1 MRQSRACFLI
11 LIPATRASPFR
22 IALSPPQFSRLL
34 FCLAMFSHSTAEW
47 TAAFYLVEHV
57 ITPDSSAAA
66 LNAVSSVIPWA
77 FLGVMNSIVIF
88 HLLHPAEICYNIPH
102 VAFSPQVDMHESPV
116 CPLTGV
122 AAPNDDLCRP
132 MATHSPVTGPSTTV
146 SMVTSSAARQIQP
159 HYSPVPGR
167 RGTPQFYY
175 NHRYAAL
182 SMLRCNLV

>member
-1 MRQSRACFLI
+1 
-11 LIPATRASPFR
+11 
-22 IALSPPQFSRLL
+22 
-34 FCLAMFSHSTAEW
+34 MFSHSTAEW

-159 HYSPVPGR
+159 HYSPALSLDD
-167 RGTPQFYY
+167 
-175 NHRYAAL
+175 AAL
-182 SMLRCNLV
+182 RSFTTTTDMQRFQCFGATLCDRRHNQHRPRRQEYKEPPGALVGGVE